1 MDEKDLVA
9 GDSHETRGG
18 THTWVRQNILGLVA
32 IFIALGGTAVAA
44 QVASQHGAAT
54 AKKKKVG

>member
-18 THTWVRQNILGLVA
+18 T
-32 IFIALGGTAVAA
+32 
-44 QVASQHGAAT
+44 AT
-54 AKKKKVG
+54 AGIPMLGMAWIGPG